1 MAGRFQLGGKA
12 ALVTGAARGIGY
24 ETARLLHE
32 RGASVVL
39 TDLDQELTQQAADSI
54 GERTLALEA
63 DATDSDALDAAVAAT
78 VERFGGVDVVVANA
92 GVAPPA
98 ATLRVI
104 DLDVFERVVE
114 IDLLGVWRT
123 VRACLPQIAERRG
136 HVVVVA
142 SVYAFMNPLLA
153 GPYAISK
160 AGVEQM
166 GRALRAELA
175 HHGASASVAYFGFI
189 DTKMVRDTFEDP
201 VAQGVEELFPAWMSR
216 RLSPAQ
222 AGAAIVRGI
231 ERRSPRIVAPRWW
244 RLWSALRGVIN
255 PLFDARLERDERM
268 HDLIRR
274 ADVEEAA
281 DKRGG
286 LAEEAQAR
294 RIAG

>member
-189 DTKMVRDTFEDP
+189 DTKMVRDSFEDP
-201 VAQGVEELFPAWMSR
+201 IADGLNDLVPAWVVR
-216 RLSPAQ
+216 RLAPDK
-222 AGAAIVRGI
+222 AGAAIVSGI
-231 ERRSPRIVAPRWW
+231 ERRSPRIVAPGWW
-244 RLWSALRGVIN
+244 RIMSALRGLAG
-255 PLFDARLERDERM
+255 PLTDARLVRDERVRE
-268 HDLIRR
+268 IVRR
-274 ADVEEAA
+274 ADVEDASE
-281 DKRGG
+281 KRGG
-286 LAEEAQAR
+286 LAEPAQQR

>member
-1 MAGRFQLGGKA
+1 MASYALGGKV
-12 ALVTGAARGIGY
+12 ALVTGAARGIGF
-24 ETARLLHE
+24 ETARLMHA

-39 TDLDQELTQQAADSI
+39 IDLDQEATQPAADSI
-54 GERTLALEA
+54 GERTLAIEA
-63 DATDSDALDAAVAAT
+63 DATDSEALEAAVAAT
-78 VERFGGVDVVVANA
+78 VERFGGLDVVVANA

-104 DLDVFERVVE
+104 DPDVFERVVE

-123 VRACLPQIAERRG
+123 VRACLPEITARRG

-142 SVYAFMNPLLA
+142 SVYAFVNPVLA

-189 DTKMVRDTFEDP
+189 DTKMVRDSFDDP
-201 VAQGVEELFPAWMSR
+201 VAAGLNDLVPAWGMR
-216 RLSPAQ
+216 RLTPDK
-222 AGAAIVRGI
+222 AGGAIVNGI
-231 ERRSPRIVAPRWW
+231 ERRSPRIVAPGWW
-244 RLWSALRGVIN
+244 RVLSALRGLLN
-255 PLFDARLERDERM
+255 PLTDARLDRDERVRE
-268 HDLIRR
+268 IVRK
-274 ADVEEAA
+274 ADVEEAS

-286 LAEEAQAR
+286 LAEPTHER